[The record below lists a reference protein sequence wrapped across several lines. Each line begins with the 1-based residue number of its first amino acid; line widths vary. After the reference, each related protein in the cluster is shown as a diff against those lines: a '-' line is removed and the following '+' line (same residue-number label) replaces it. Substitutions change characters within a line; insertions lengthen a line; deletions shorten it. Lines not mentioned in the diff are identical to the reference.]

1 MVGGWGGVV
10 YNVVA
15 EKHAVLVFTSW
26 KLPEEAYSEDGGD
39 EIDGHNDCA
48 DILESCC
55 EVRA

>member
-1 MVGGWGGVV
+1 MV